1 MPTDRERQ
9 VLDFVQAYTRRHGV
23 APKLKEIAAHLGIAS
38 RGVVH
43 RYLRAL
49 EDEGLIAIE
58 PEVARGVRVMRIT
71 RGRAAQTVLPVLGH
85 IAAGLPIEAI
95 PDETQID
102 LGEFFMGPNRFVLRV
117 AGDSMIEAGIL
128 NDDMVIVE
136 SRPSARNGEIV
147 VALIDRDEAT
157 LKYFHHPQA
166 GQRASRPHALR
177 RRTRGHPGCRGR
189 ADAVVPVAVDIRP
202 VLPPL
207 PLTLGPVAAAEHRS
221 RRRIRPRGCAVR
233 AGSAN
238 LPAAQ
243 GGAVWQAPASARSA
257 GGVGGS
263 GVCFLLVT
271 CITPI
276 TTVA

>member
-23 APKLKEIAAHLGIAS
+23 APKLKEIATHLGITS

-49 EDEGLIAIE
+49 EDEGLINIE
-58 PEVARGVRVMRIT
+58 PEVARGVRVT
-71 RGRAAQTVLPVLGH
+71 RGVRGKSSQTVLPVLGR
-85 IAAGLPIEAI
+85 IAAGMPIEAI

-136 SRPSARNGEIV
+136 SRSSARNGEIV

-157 LKYFHHPQA
+157 LKYF
-166 GQRASRPHALR
+166 QRNADGSITLVPANRALKPMR
-177 RRTRGHPGCRGR
+177 F
-189 ADAVVPVAVDIRP
+189 
-202 VLPPL
+202 
-207 PLTLGPVAAAEHRS
+207 AAARVTIQGVVVGQMRS
-221 RRRIRPRGCAVR
+221 YR
-233 AGSAN
+233 
-238 LPAAQ
+238 
-243 GGAVWQAPASARSA
+243 
-257 GGVGGS
+257 
-263 GVCFLLVT
+263 
-271 CITPI
+271 
-276 TTVA
+276 